1 MEEKIILV
9 LMELLRTQGLKFT
22 MDDLVAKLHIS
33 KTTLYKHFRSK
44 DKLLEGMMDYILLK
58 MDEAERKVLS
68 SPKAT
73 LEEKLMATACMY
85 TQDYGIFQNQV
96 YQYLYQMPSINKK
109 LVAYNRQRFEHF
121 NALLDEGEK
130 QGLVRSSVDRDV
142 FFQMLLLTHR
152 GMLNPKTLGIVNLT
166 YGPAIDACLKIL
178 LHGIL
183 IDEE

>member
-1 MEEKIILV
+1 MQEKIILA
-9 LMELLRTQGLKFT
+9 LMEILRIQGLNFT

-44 DKLLEGMMDYILLK
+44 DKLLESMMDYILLK
-58 MDEAERKVLS
+58 MDEAEQSVLS
-68 SPKAT
+68 SPTAT
-73 LEEKLMATACMY
+73 LEEKLIATACMY

-96 YQYLYQMPSINKK
+96 YQYLYNLPNINKK
-109 LVAYNRQRFEHF
+109 LIACNRQRFEHF
-121 NALLDEGEK
+121 NNLLDEGIKE
-130 QGLVRSSVDRDV
+130 GLVRTSIDRDV

-152 GMLNPKTLGIVNLT
+152 GMLDPTTLGIVNLT

-183 IDEE
+183 IDQN